1 MEEYL
6 FKTLLIPA
14 SALIVLFLPGYA
26 LLVWFPRKDKDPIQ
40 ILAEVLGLSLALT
53 SLAGLAAFIVNLHL
67 SGYHIGALYLLAAL
81 LAAWGQVRRRPS
93 FSLSLQQ
100 LFILGAFFLVILWR
114 FYQIRDLVL
123 PAWVDSPH
131 HVLIVRKIMETGG
144 VPADLSPY
152 LPIPFYYHFGFHL
165 AAALFAFWGRFSPAE
180 AVLILGQILNA
191 AIFLSVYR
199 LGLTLW
205 GDQGRSLLAALLVG
219 FVSQMPAYYAAWGRY
234 PLITGLVL
242 LPLVIARALEI
253 KQAEIEKPQIIVLSL
268 LMGGLIL
275 SHYLT
280 AFLFL
285 IFFGLLFLSLLYE
298 GNRTSLQ
305 KGLVLMA
312 GVFGGLLLTSPWIY
326 RVWSKAGIFVHL
338 KTNWPGQPL
347 NQLYFED
354 YGSYLLYLLGP
365 VRNYCLVV
373 LAGLGLLQIFKDR
386 HQRIFGLWTLLL
398 GLGALPWGARLAPFR
413 PDHLTIV
420 LFLPLCLLA
429 AQALV
434 TLADRLKSLR
444 WSPWARP
451 IGLLFLG
458 ALFCW
463 GLWETES
470 IIKPET
476 VLADQA
482 DLQALR
488 WIEKNIAPEARFLIN
503 GTPWAWGIYRGVDG
517 GMWIQPLTGRW
528 TILPPIFYGFG
539 GRAYAS
545 KINQLAA
552 RVSRITGCTTAFWD
566 LVRETHLTHIYL
578 KSGRGSLIPEAFRSC
593 PGIELVY
600 NHNGI
605 FIFSLL

>member
-53 SLAGLAAFIVNLHL
+53 SLAGLATFVFHLHL
-67 SGYHIGALYLLAAL
+67 SGYHLGALYLLAAL

-100 LFILGAFFLVILWR
+100 LFILGAFSLVILWR

-191 AIFLSVYR
+191 AISLSVYR
-199 LGLTLW
+199 LGLALW
-205 GDQGRSLLAALLVG
+205 REEGTAFLAALLVG

-234 PLITGLVL
+234 TLITGLVL

-253 KQAEIEKPQIIVLSL
+253 KKAEIEKPQIIVVSL

-285 IFFGLLFLSLLYE
+285 IFFGLLFLSLLYKC
-298 GNRTSLQ
+298 NRTSLQ
-305 KGLVLMA
+305 KGLILMA

-326 RVWSKAGIFVHL
+326 RVWSKAGIFIHL
-338 KTNWPGQPL
+338 KTNWPGQLL
-347 NQLYFED
+347 NQIYFEG

-365 VRNYCLVV
+365 VRNYGLVV
-373 LAGLGLLQIFKDR
+373 LAGLGLIQIFKDR
-386 HQRIFGLWTLLL
+386 NQRIFGLWTLLL

-413 PDHLTIV
+413 PDHIAIV

-429 AQALV
+429 ARALV
-434 TLADRLKSLR
+434 ALADRLTSLG
-444 WSPWARP
+444 WSQWARP

-463 GLWETES
+463 GLWETRT

-476 VLADQA
+476 VLADRA
-482 DLQALR
+482 DLQALH
-488 WIEKNIAPEARFLIN
+488 WIEKNSAREARFLIN
-503 GTPWAWGIYRGVDG
+503 GTPWAWGTYRGVDG
-517 GMWIQPLTGRW
+517 GAWITPLTGRW
-528 TILPPIFYGFG
+528 TSLPPIFYGFG

-545 KINQLAA
+545 EINRLAA
-552 RVSRITGCTTAFWD
+552 RVSRLTGCTTAFWD
-566 LVRETHLTHIYL
+566 LARENGLTHIYL
-578 KSGRGSLIPEAFRSC
+578 KYGQGSLLPEAFRSC
-593 PGIELVY
+593 PGLELVY
-600 NHNGI
+600 ARNGI